1 MTFGGVDS
9 AAFDTIAVATTQS
22 ALIVLTTYT
31 LLDAVLTLAAP
42 LPPEGASFLLSLLN
56 TKITETGHRAF
67 GTFWLR
73 QNTQS
78 PCIVLTIT
86 IIRRPTVTE
95 TECQLKGGVSKAEW
109 KSGLRYYCYRNH
121 TFDNCSVHRSVTL
134 DYTNMDVFFGCDK

>member
-1 MTFGGVDS
+1 MDFFIFKYMTFGGVDS

-95 TECQLKGGVSKAEW
+95 TE
-109 KSGLRYYCYRNH
+109 
-121 TFDNCSVHRSVTL
+121 
-134 DYTNMDVFFGCDK
+134 